1 MAEKNSHFAK
11 RLISALESANMAKG
25 VLAEKTGIR
34 PQSMAKYTKHGGV
47 PEWHILVRFAE
58 LLGVSTDWL
67 LTGKGPGPAGAP
79 GDEQPGP
86 VLQDALIPVFNP
98 ELLAGRLI
106 AARELVG
113 RSRKNVNMAL
123 QAENH
128 APVDFEDL
136 CAHIERGLLKS
147 LAGLYGLDDS
157 ELISWAYEEPIA
169 ASPPVE
175 VEAAR
180 IGYRLRRMRG
190 DWSPEQLSQKSGVYL
205 EHVLWYESGIA
216 EPNPDFAG
224 LLAGALGCKPEDI
237 SGHGPMPAGL
247 PIRDQA
253 AVKMQGQ
260 SQPGHVQVR
269 LPRGDPGPATHRQLD
284 ILERALV
291 VLRCPPQQGN
301 WAEVLEKNVTMFHE
315 GVQLSAD
322 KLAGMAGDK
331 GGKHIKKIS

>member
-1 MAEKNSHFAK
+1 M
-11 RLISALESANMAKG
+11 
-25 VLAEKTGIR
+25 
-34 PQSMAKYTKHGGV
+34 
-47 PEWHILVRFAE
+47 PEWQILLSFAE
-58 LLGVSTDWL
+58 ALNVSTDWL
-67 LTGKGPGPAGAP
+67 LTGQGPGPAGAA
-79 GDEQPGP
+79 GDDQAAP
-86 VLQDALIPVFNP
+86 VLQDALIPVISP

-128 APVDFEDL
+128 RPMDFEAPCPEMGL
-136 CAHIERGLLKS
+136 GLLKS
-147 LAGLYGLDDS
+147 LARLYGLDDT
-157 ELISWAYEEPIA
+157 ELVSWAYEEPIA
-169 ASPPVE
+169 AGLPVE
-175 VEAAR
+175 LEAAR
-180 IGYRLRRMRG
+180 IGYRLRRLRG
-190 DWSPEQLSQKSGVYL
+190 DWSPELLSQKSGVYL

-253 AVKMQGQ
+253 AAKMQGQ

-301 WAEVLEKNVTMFHE
+301 WAEVLEKTVTMFHE
-315 GVQLSAD
+315 GVLNSAD
-322 KLAGMAGDK
+322 RAAGMAGDK
-331 GGKHIKKIS
+331 GSGGNIKKLS

>member
-1 MAEKNSHFAK
+1 MTKTVKQKIPLEVSFLHAYEIIAKKLGIKSTQKAISDALGLTHGDLSNRKKRGTAALLLIDWGEKNG
-11 RLISALESANMAKG
+11 ISAEELFPELGRLRQDADG
-25 VLAEKTGIR
+25 V
-34 PQSMAKYTKHGGV
+34 M
-47 PEWHILVRFAE
+47 
-58 LLGVSTDWL
+58 
-67 LTGKGPGPAGAP
+67 
-79 GDEQPGP
+79 
-86 VLQDALIPVFNP
+86 LQDALIPVFSP
-98 ELLAGRLI
+98 KLLAGRLI

-253 AVKMQGQ
+253 AAKMQGQ

-269 LPRGDPGPATHRQLD
+269 LPRGDPAPPPTGSLIFWSGP
-284 ILERALV
+284 
-291 VLRCPPQQGN
+291 
-301 WAEVLEKNVTMFHE
+301 
-315 GVQLSAD
+315 
-322 KLAGMAGDK
+322 
-331 GGKHIKKIS
+331 

>member
-1 MAEKNSHFAK
+1 M
-11 RLISALESANMAKG
+11 G
-25 VLAEKTGIR
+25 VLAEKSGIK
-34 PQSMAKYTKHGGV
+34 PGTMSKYTKHGGV
-47 PEWHILVRFAE
+47 PEWQVVVEFAKH
-58 LLGVSTDWL
+58 LNVTTDWL
-67 LTGKGPGPAGAP
+67 LTGQGPGPAGAP

-253 AVKMQGQ
+253 AAKMQGQ

-269 LPRGDPGPATHRQLD
+269 LPRGDPGPATYRQLD